1 MYGVNPQNPLIK
13 LRAELNECC
22 YEQRMKD
29 YLADVI
35 LRIMNFP
42 KKTSEGRHFT
52 KAISEGK
59 IMMIWYP
66 MSVPFLNRNYS
77 VPLII
82 YIMRNFPYDAPQ
94 FFLEIAQGSEV
105 NSKNTDINPYTKRIM
120 TNTLRQWNYYSN
132 VESVLNEIFQSFSRI
147 FPLYKKSN
155 NPQNPPPVNYNQR
168 SSGGGGI
175 YGMMQNEVNNLYQQ
189 NTPNDTR
196 AGIYGFQ
203 PKTKSIYGRSM
214 TLNVNNDRPKSFGG
228 GIYENN
234 NNDQQPQSFGGGIY
248 GNNNNNNEQP
258 KSFGGGIYKDS
269 NNNYQRQN
277 TFGGAIYKDLNNNN
291 QKPNSFGGGIY
302 DNNNNNQNNRLGG
315 GIYDYNNNNQGGI
328 YSNNQNRNQNNQD
341 VYNAPPPIQ
350 SAINHDE
357 EFKKILVDEVC
368 GKISNKLI
376 EEKKRLYT
384 QNDKMNTFKGK
395 LSIENNGLQNFLNRQ
410 NEIKEKCEEDMNN
423 LNIAIKKIE
432 DYNNNNRTMVINEEN
447 CLNYLEIPDQN
458 ALKIIANETC
468 LEEMILI
475 VKKGFEKKKISF
487 DEAIN
492 FMRNST
498 RDIFAIRFLKDKIV
512 NKYKC

>member
-175 YGMMQNEVNNLYQQ
+175 YGMMHNEVNNLYQQ

-315 GIYDYNNNNQGGI
+315 GTR
-328 YSNNQNRNQNNQD
+328 RN
-341 VYNAPPPIQ
+341 I
-350 SAINHDE
+350 
-357 EFKKILVDEVC
+357 
-368 GKISNKLI
+368 
-376 EEKKRLYT
+376 
-384 QNDKMNTFKGK
+384 
-395 LSIENNGLQNFLNRQ
+395 
-410 NEIKEKCEEDMNN
+410 
-423 LNIAIKKIE
+423 
-432 DYNNNNRTMVINEEN
+432 
-447 CLNYLEIPDQN
+447 
-458 ALKIIANETC
+458 
-468 LEEMILI
+468 
-475 VKKGFEKKKISF
+475 
-487 DEAIN
+487 
-492 FMRNST
+492 
-498 RDIFAIRFLKDKIV
+498 
-512 NKYKC
+512 

>member
-1 MYGVNPQNPLIK
+1 
-13 LRAELNECC
+13 
-22 YEQRMKD
+22 
-29 YLADVI
+29 
-35 LRIMNFP
+35 
-42 KKTSEGRHFT
+42 
-52 KAISEGK
+52 
-59 IMMIWYP
+59 
-66 MSVPFLNRNYS
+66 
-77 VPLII
+77 
-82 YIMRNFPYDAPQ
+82 
-94 FFLEIAQGSEV
+94 
-105 NSKNTDINPYTKRIM
+105 
-120 TNTLRQWNYYSN
+120 
-132 VESVLNEIFQSFSRI
+132 
-147 FPLYKKSN
+147 
-155 NPQNPPPVNYNQR
+155 
-168 SSGGGGI
+168 
-175 YGMMQNEVNNLYQQ
+175 
-189 NTPNDTR
+189 
-196 AGIYGFQ
+196 
-203 PKTKSIYGRSM
+203 M

-350 SAINHDE
+350 PVINHDE

-432 DYNNNNRTMVINEEN
+432 DYNNNNRTRLINEEN

-512 NKYKC
+512 NKYKCYSRSNAATE

>member
-1 MYGVNPQNPLIK
+1 MYGVNPQNPLIN
-13 LRAELNECC
+13 LRSELNECC

-52 KAISEGK
+52 KTISEGK

-350 SAINHDE
+350 PVINHDE

-376 EEKKRLYT
+376 EEKK
-384 QNDKMNTFKGK
+384 
-395 LSIENNGLQNFLNRQ
+395 
-410 NEIKEKCEEDMNN
+410 
-423 LNIAIKKIE
+423 
-432 DYNNNNRTMVINEEN
+432 
-447 CLNYLEIPDQN
+447 
-458 ALKIIANETC
+458 KIIYT
-468 LEEMILI
+468 
-475 VKKGFEKKKISF
+475 K
-487 DEAIN
+487 
-492 FMRNST
+492 
-498 RDIFAIRFLKDKIV
+498 
-512 NKYKC
+512 